1 MDSQTLWLIALSIAT
16 PIAGV
21 VGFAVQLNQ
30 VKTARL
36 VNEKLALEI
45 ASLKAKLATTEERI
59 VRVSTDEVEK
69 YGRVM
74 YSVSDLSA
82 PSPAEVRSVWKTV
95 KEYVFVLVFFSL
107 VGMFVL
113 YFVYDLY
120 RIFMWLRAL

>member
-74 YSVSDLSA
+74 YSVGDLSA

>member
-74 YSVSDLSA
+74 YSMSDLSA

-95 KEYVFVLVFFSL
+95 KEYVFVLVLFSL
-107 VGMFVL
+107 VGMFFL

>member
-59 VRVSTDEVEK
+59 VRVSADEVEK

-74 YSVSDLSA
+74 YSMSDLSA

-95 KEYVFVLVFFSL
+95 KEYVFVLVLFSL
-107 VGMFVL
+107 VGMFFL

-120 RIFMWLRAL
+120 RSFMWLRAL